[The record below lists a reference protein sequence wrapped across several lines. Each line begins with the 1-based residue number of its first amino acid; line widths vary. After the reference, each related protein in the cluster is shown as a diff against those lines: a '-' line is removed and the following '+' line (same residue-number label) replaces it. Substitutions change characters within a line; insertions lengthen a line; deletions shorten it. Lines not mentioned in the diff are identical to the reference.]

1 MKFKLDAT
9 SMPYAVLDNPN
20 IAVTWLEKYIKKI
33 RNADASLELPEPVI
47 EHHKVFIDLVYGS
60 QIFNLAK
67 VLGHNLIICIDDE
80 EPTIEI
86 YDDWRE

>member
-1 MKFKLDAT
+1 MRFKLVAT
-9 SMPYAVLDNPN
+9 SLVYGLIDNLDTVP
-20 IAVTWLEKYIKKI
+20 TCPEKYIEKI
-33 RNADASLELPEPVI
+33 MNADASLQLPEPVI

-60 QIFNLAK
+60 QIYNLAK
-67 VLGHNLIICIDDE
+67 TLDKELIIRTDD

>member
-1 MKFKLDAT
+1 MRFKLDAT
-9 SMPYAVLDNPN
+9 SMPYAALDNPN

-33 RNADASLELPEPVI
+33 KNADASLELPEPVI
-47 EHHKVFIDLVYGS
+47 EHHKVFITLMNGS
-60 QIFNLAK
+60 QFFNLAK
-67 VLGHNLIICIDDE
+67 ILDKELIIRTDD

>member
-1 MKFKLDAT
+1 MRFKLDAT

-20 IAVTWLEKYIKKI
+20 IAVTWLEKYIEKI
-33 RNADASLELPEPVI
+33 MNADASLQLPEPVI
-47 EHHKVFIDLVYGS
+47 EHNNVYINLVYDA
-60 QIFNLAK
+60 QFFNLAK
-67 VLGHNLIICIDDE
+67 MLDKELIIRTDD

>member
-1 MKFKLDAT
+1 MRFKLDAT
-9 SMPYAVLDNPN
+9 SMLYAALDNPN
-20 IAVTWLEKYIKKI
+20 IAVTWLEKYIEKI
-33 RNADASLELPEPVI
+33 KNADASLQLPEPVI
-47 EHHKVFIDLVYGS
+47 EHHKVFIDLMYGS

-67 VLGHNLIICIDDE
+67 ALSYNLVIRIDDE

>member
-1 MKFKLDAT
+1 MRFKLIAT
-9 SMPYAVLDNPN
+9 SLPYTVCDNPD
-20 IAVTWLEKYIKKI
+20 IAPIYLKEYIEKIK
-33 RNADASLELPEPVI
+33 NADDSLELPEPVI
-47 EHHKVFIDLVYGS
+47 EDHNVYIDLMHAS

-67 VLGHNLIICIDDE
+67 VFSHNLIICIDDE

>member
-1 MKFKLDAT
+1 MRFKLIAT
-9 SMPYAVLDNPN
+9 SLPYTVCDNPD
-20 IAVTWLEKYIKKI
+20 IAPIYLKEYIEKIK
-33 RNADASLELPEPVI
+33 NADDSLELPEPVI
-47 EHHKVFIDLVYGS
+47 EDHNVYIDLMHAS

-67 VLGHNLIICIDDE
+67 ALSHNLIICIDDE